1 MTAKKNSKQPPS
13 SDNALF
19 SLIEK
24 TYAVAINP
32 EKYTEFISTL
42 DLFLEFKRAESSQQ
56 PLSKDTEVSRHFN
69 LANEILDQKSDSS
82 DPAYLLETM
91 PCPAWFCNGI
101 GEISYINQ
109 DAVNYVG
116 NVSNITNLPISI
128 ESLQQLSNALED
140 VDENNNS
147 HLINITLNDSLN
159 DRLPLII
166 SPWGDNLENNNLIL
180 VRIVVIFWPA
190 NLSNAIQS
198 SYRLT
203 NAEIDVLEALV
214 KGYSSREI
222 ASLRQAKNET
232 IRVQLKSIF
241 RKTGTSSQIDV
252 VRLVT
257 GIVGASNFY
266 SEHKQSPKN
275 EVLIAKSTSS
285 FRDKTQIQLPDGRH
299 MTVHRCG
306 AKHGD
311 SFMYI
316 HGYGDNALL
325 PDNIAQIL
333 AENNLLAICPVRC
346 GFGDSSPCPSHS
358 PDVDNILK
366 TTCNDLLFISNY
378 FEISQSVYVG
388 MYTGGIFAYAMAAIY
403 EQCVSGLILIT
414 SPILPLTPEET
425 RLVPANYQTHLKAV
439 RSSPNAMRFMI
450 KIFSY
455 LAKTNKFN
463 VIWDVYF
470 KKAIAGTDPDQE
482 LFQSHD
488 FKRSFMESI
497 RFVLAQGS
505 EAMFTE
511 WLLLSCPYN
520 PSDLVLEKPILMLR
534 GSDDVFVS
542 QEMVDRREMLYP
554 NVSSKA
560 IEEGG
565 AFLLFQNPR
574 EVIKEIAA
582 AVRKN
587 ALNQNESK

>member
-1 MTAKKNSKQPPS
+1 
-13 SDNALF
+13 
-19 SLIEK
+19 
-24 TYAVAINP
+24 
-32 EKYTEFISTL
+32 
-42 DLFLEFKRAESSQQ
+42 
-56 PLSKDTEVSRHFN
+56 
-69 LANEILDQKSDSS
+69 
-82 DPAYLLETM
+82 M
-91 PCPAWFCNGI
+91 PYPAWFCNGV
-101 GEISYINQ
+101 GEISYINEE
-109 DAVNYVG
+109 AVNYFDIA
-116 NVSNITNLPISI
+116 SNITKLPISA
-128 ESLQQLSNALED
+128 ECLQQLSNAIVN
-140 VDENNNS
+140 VDENNTA
-147 HLINITLNDSLN
+147 HLINITINDSLN

-166 SPWGDNLENNNLIL
+166 SPWGDNLEDNNLIL
-180 VRIVVIFWPA
+180 VRIVVISWPA
-190 NLSNAIQS
+190 SLSKAIQS
-198 SYRLT
+198 AYKLT
-203 NAEIDVLEALV
+203 HAEIEVLEALV

-222 ASLRQAKNET
+222 ASLRQSKNET

-266 SEHKQSPKN
+266 SERKQSQKN
-275 EVLIAKSTSS
+275 EVHIAESSSS

-306 AKHGD
+306 ARHGD
-311 SFMYI
+311 TFIYI

-325 PDNIAQIL
+325 PDNIARIL

-346 GFGDSSPCPSHS
+346 GFGDSSPCPPPSLE
-358 PDVDNILK
+358 VDNILK
-366 TTCNDLLFISNY
+366 TTCNDLQIISHY
-378 FEISQSVYVG
+378 FGINQSVYVG
-388 MYTGGIFAYAMAAIY
+388 MYTGGIFAYAMADIY
-403 EQCVSGLILIT
+403 QQCVSELILIT

-425 RLVPANYQTHLKAV
+425 QLVPTNYQTHLKAV

-470 KKAIAGTDPDQE
+470 KKAIAGTDPDQA

-520 PSDLVLEKPILMLR
+520 PSDPVLEIPILMLR
-534 GSDDVFVS
+534 GSHDVFVS
-542 QEMVDRREMLYP
+542 QEMVDRRELLFP

-560 IEEGG
+560 IEEAG

-587 ALNQNESK
+587 N